1 MFDKV
6 IGFMV
11 LFLLSGCSGEEAQL
25 DSPKD
30 KQEVLAQKKGKIFGE
45 LKFPIQEKEKKEE
58 NKK

>member
-6 IGFMV
+6 IGFMI
-11 LFLLSGCSGEEAQL
+11 LSLLSGCSGEEVQL

-30 KQEVLAQKKGKIFGE
+30 KQEVLAEKKGKFFGE
-45 LKFPIQEKEKKEE
+45 LKFPLKDKEKKEE

>member
-6 IGFMV
+6 IGFMI
-11 LFLLSGCSGEEAQL
+11 LSLLSGCSNEEVQL

-30 KQEVLAQKKGKIFGE
+30 RQEILAEKKGKFFGE
-45 LKFPIQEKEKKEE
+45 LKFPLQDKKKEE